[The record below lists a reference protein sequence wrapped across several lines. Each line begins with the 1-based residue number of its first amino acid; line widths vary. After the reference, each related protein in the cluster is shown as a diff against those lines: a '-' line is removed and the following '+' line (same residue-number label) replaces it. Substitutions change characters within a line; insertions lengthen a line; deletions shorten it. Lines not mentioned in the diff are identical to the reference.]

1 MPAVSSDERRANIG
15 ADVWLNKWQC
25 DAQIHRYIGHR
36 FQRVTI
42 VCLFVCLFFFFNF
55 FFWCFLFF
63 FFCFFSLNFLKYN
76 FNFKRMKQ
84 TKQIP
89 FFSVNNF
96 SPFFEPSVTKEKKI
110 TKYHRRWRAKEGGG
124 RDISRFC
131 FVVVYNWKWQVN
143 RWTDYI
149 ILA

>member
-1 MPAVSSDERRANIG
+1 MPAVRSDERRANIG

-55 FFWCFLFF
+55 FLDVFF
-63 FFCFFSLNFLKYN
+63 FFSSAFFLSTFWSTISISKEWN
-76 FNFKRMKQ
+76 KRN
-84 TKQIP
+84 IP